1 MEFQR
6 SKLIVRSVNSIH
18 DFFKFD
24 LNRIAARLFFCLE
37 RIVLVTVKKS
47 QKIFK
52 ISYENLRS
60 TFKAVPAF
68 LPSFSILFIFG
79 LKLTKFKLKCN
90 IYCDHFYVL
99 KEEIWDQASFNL
111 NTDIHKDCAL
121 FIQTSFNLDTDI
133 HKDYTL
139 FIYNIQLL
147 KN

>member
-37 RIVLVTVKKS
+37 RI
-47 QKIFK
+47 K

-68 LPSFSILFIFG
+68 LPSFCILFIFG